1 MKSPACLCDA
11 SRTARAPTEH
21 VLFAFSDR
29 EQSLFLPD
37 IRPEQTVARAAWS
50 RLDPETL
57 DAGGWAD
64 ALRERRPT
72 VLVTAWSAK
81 PLPADWIDSD
91 HFSLNYI
98 CHITGSLKKI
108 MSRRLY
114 ERGVRATNWGSC
126 INHTVAEHAL
136 LLVLAL
142 LRGAPSWSESIACG
156 GWTIDHVQRLRTRS
170 LRGSRVGLHGFGTI
184 AREIASLLAPF
195 RPERISACSRGVPPS
210 FIAEHGVQPCP
221 NLETL
226 FAEHD
231 VVIGCESLTPEN
243 HASVDARVLALLAD
257 DAVFVNVGRGQIV
270 DENALLAEASSG
282 RLRIGLDVFHRE
294 PLPADSPLVSAP
306 GILLSPH
313 IAGPT
318 WDTYRV
324 CGDHA
329 LENLRRYLAGESLGG
344 EVSIDAFNRMT

>member
-1 MKSPACLCDA
+1 MRSPVYLHGAAPVVDA
-11 SRTARAPTEH
+11 SAEH

-29 EQSLFLPD
+29 EQALFFPEA
-37 IRPEQTVARAAWS
+37 RPELAAGRAAWS
-50 RLDPETL
+50 RLDPESL
-57 DAGGWAD
+57 DAEGWAD

-81 PLPADWIDSD
+81 PVPVDWIDSD
-91 HFSLNYI
+91 DFSLRYV

-108 MSRRLY
+108 MSDRLY
-114 ERGVRATNWGSC
+114 ARGVRATNWGAS

-142 LRGAPSWSESIACG
+142 LRGAAQWPATIAQG
-156 GWTIDHVQRLRTRS
+156 GWTVDHVERLRSRT
-170 LRGSRVGLHGFGTI
+170 LRGKRVGLHGFGAI
-184 AREIASLLAPF
+184 AREIAPLLASF
-195 RPERISACSRGVPPS
+195 RPERVSAYSRGVPPS
-210 FIAEHGVQPCP
+210 FIVEHGVQSCP
-221 NLETL
+221 SLERL
-226 FAEHD
+226 FAESD

-243 HASVDARVLALLAD
+243 RGSVDARVLGLLAD

-270 DENALLAEASSG
+270 DETALLAEAASG
-282 RLRIGLDVFHRE
+282 RLRLGLDVFHRE
-294 PLPADSPLVSAP
+294 PLPADSPLLAAP

-329 LENLRRYLAGESLGG
+329 LDNLRDYLDGKPLDG
-344 EVSIDAFNRMT
+344 EVAADFFARMT